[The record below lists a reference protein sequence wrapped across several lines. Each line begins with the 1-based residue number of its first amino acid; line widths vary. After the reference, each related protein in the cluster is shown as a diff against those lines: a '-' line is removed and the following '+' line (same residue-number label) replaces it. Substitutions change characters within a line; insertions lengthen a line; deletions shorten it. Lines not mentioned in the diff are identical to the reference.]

1 VGKFKDDK
9 REDVEWQGTT
19 LKDTGIREI
28 LVDLAGENEEVWPQ
42 RSLYSQLSTL
52 REAYRG
58 EELDLSRKLGDL
70 TEDPRWLFLFQIIRD
85 EALWTALLQ
94 VATEDETSPEERIR
108 RIILLAA
115 KVQIFLGEPDAEWF
129 LPLPGP
135 DAADD
140 HIKIC
145 PS

>member
-1 VGKFKDDK
+1 M
-9 REDVEWQGTT
+9 
-19 LKDTGIREI
+19 
-28 LVDLAGENEEVWPQ
+28 PQ
-42 RSLYSQLSTL
+42 
-52 REAYRG
+52 
-58 EELDLSRKLGDL
+58 KLGDL

-94 VATEDETSPEERIR
+94 IAWEDKTPPEERIR

-129 LPLPGP
+129 LPLPKPG
-135 DAADD
+135 DADD
-140 HIKIC
+140 LIKIC